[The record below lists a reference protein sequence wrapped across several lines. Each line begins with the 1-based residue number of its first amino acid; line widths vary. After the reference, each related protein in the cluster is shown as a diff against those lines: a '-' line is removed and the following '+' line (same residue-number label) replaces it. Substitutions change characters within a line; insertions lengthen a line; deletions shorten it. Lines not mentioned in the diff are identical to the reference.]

1 MYGEHL
7 NQDAEIRVFTENDCE
22 ACQAIWLACFP
33 EDTPEA
39 PEHFFRDVLHRGEGL
54 VYQAGGRPVSMVFM
68 LPAELVG
75 EDGRLPI
82 QYIYAAATHPDY
94 QHRGIFAA
102 LLRGALDRAAK
113 QGMAASFL
121 HPGEPGLIGYYA
133 GFGYQPFFTVS
144 RRVLTAATEEKT
156 AAGKWKS
163 VSADAY
169 TTLRRKYLSQRNGEY
184 VDWPER
190 LVAYA
195 ASMAESMGGGA
206 VADEKG
212 NCALCEPRDGRL
224 FVHELLCPEICREE
238 AVRELLGRF
247 GCCKAEVLSPPTAE
261 KEVYGLWCP
270 LSGEGDK
277 RQLAAREPYMG
288 MALE

>member
-7 NQDAEIRVFTENDCE
+7 NQDAEIRIFTENDCE

-54 VYQAGGRPVSMVFM
+54 VYQTGGRPVSMVFM

-113 QGMAASFL
+113 PGNGGIVPAS
-121 HPGEPGLIGYYA
+121 GRA
-133 GFGYQPFFTVS
+133 GPDRLLCRIRLPAVFYRLAPRSDG
-144 RRVLTAATEEKT
+144 
-156 AAGKWKS
+156 G
-163 VSADAY
+163 D
-169 TTLRRKYLSQRNGEY
+169 RRKDSR
-184 VDWPER
+184 WK
-190 LVAYA
+190 
-195 ASMAESMGGGA
+195 M
-206 VADEKG
+206 
-212 NCALCEPRDGRL
+212 
-224 FVHELLCPEICREE
+224 EI
-238 AVRELLGRF
+238 RF
-247 GCCKAEVLSPPTAE
+247 C
-261 KEVYGLWCP
+261 
-270 LSGEGDK
+270 
-277 RQLAAREPYMG
+277 
-288 MALE
+288 